1 VKHEREDSA
10 SELQERE
17 KKYLDK
23 MSSLRSRH
31 EDDLKVLHKEHSKK
45 VVIIHT
51 NYFSIRVHSILTT
64 YSVCCKL

>member
-23 MSSLRSRH
+23 MS
-31 EDDLKVLHKEHSKK
+31 KVLHKEHSKK